1 MGSGFY
7 AWHAGYWGPH
17 IGFYGGIN
25 YGFGYGGVGFFGGE
39 WRGGAFFYNRAVV
52 NVNSVHITNVYENRT
67 VIVNNESHVAFNG
80 GEGGVAVRPT
90 AAEESAAREPHQAAL
105 STQAQHE
112 HAAAQNKAM
121 FASANHGAP
130 AVAATARP
138 GEFSGHNVV
147 AAKAAG
153 APYHAPAVSPK
164 EARVPA
170 SAANHP
176 SNASATNH
184 SSNTP
189 GGAKAESHPFTPP
202 ANTGKNKMGNAQTNP
217 MYKDNKNSG
226 TNPMYENNKNK
237 TASAPKST
245 PHSESHSAGA
255 PKPAKQ
261 PNHQAPPPKE
271 EKRGK
276 GR

>member
-1 MGSGFY
+1 
-7 AWHAGYWGPH
+7 
-17 IGFYGGIN
+17 
-25 YGFGYGGVGFFGGE
+25 
-39 WRGGAFFYNRAVV
+39 
-52 NVNSVHITNVYENRT
+52 
-67 VIVNNESHVAFNG
+67 
-80 GEGGVAVRPT
+80 
-90 AAEESAAREPHQAAL
+90 
-105 STQAQHE
+105 
-112 HAAAQNKAM
+112 M

-170 SAANHP
+170 SA
-176 SNASATNH
+176 TNH

-189 GGAKAESHPFTPP
+189 GGVKAENHPFTPP

-217 MYKDNKNSG
+217 MY
-226 TNPMYENNKNK
+226 ENNKDK

-245 PHSESHSAGA
+245 PHSESHAASS

-261 PNHQAPPPKE
+261 PKHQAPPPKE